1 MAKKGALGGK
11 SKGGKTKKKSWTKV
25 KVKDKLNNA
34 VFLDQKQYDRCAKE
48 VPKILM
54 ITRSILSEKF
64 KINGAVSR
72 ALIKDLASKGLI
84 RRVGD
89 HTASFDLYSGIQ
101 AKSAL
106 EKAAEEAAALEAKQK
121 K

>member
-1 MAKKGALGGK
+1 MAKSGSLGGK

-25 KVKDKLNNA
+25 KIKDKVNNS
-34 VFLDQKQYDRCAKE
+34 VFLDQKQYDRCVKE

-54 ITRSILSEKF
+54 ITRSILTDKF
-64 KINGAVSR
+64 KVNGAVAR
-72 ALIKDLASKGLI
+72 ALIKDLHSKGLI

-101 AKSAL
+101 SKSAL
-106 EKAAEEAAALEAKQK
+106 EKAAEDLAALEAKQK